1 MRYDLLDEV
10 TAYCYISTFSGA
22 GIGDAG
28 IRWGSGVPLLS
39 ASELV
44 PDRAELLKRNFGGRG
59 KKYPAKIIPGD
70 IKFTKDLIVEHCK
83 NSLGELNP
91 WLIVLSPP
99 CQGMSANGAGKLMAQ
114 VKAGKKPEN
123 DVRNQ
128 LITHGVEIIQ
138 KLTPDWFLLE
148 NVPRMD
154 NTFIENEI
162 GEQEKIL
169 HYIGRKLEK
178 FGYTII
184 SRRMDFLN
192 HGVPHRRERLIT
204 IGCRVK
210 SITKTH
216 KQTPNDEIYGKGESP
231 FHPIPTHGPKGLENY
246 INLGDVISVL
256 DEDRIEASE
265 GKNYSKKDKFHNVPV
280 WNESHYF
287 WMKETDP
294 GRSAFE
300 NKTCV
305 NKKCGRSTDEWVSD
319 DVNFDK
325 RTLTDCPYCEKPL
338 PRPTTKF
345 MGWKCNNCNHK
356 NRDSKLICS
365 CGQERTKEKTEK
377 LKRLIRGF
385 ATSYRRLKMDLPAS
399 TLTMNSGTISSDM
412 KGHPSQNRVLSVKEI
427 LMLSTMHSW
436 DKKKKPFP
444 WESKYK
450 FQIKGMRKDETVS
463 MTSIRHAIGESIPP
477 LAAKILVDHLKKV
490 DPRIGN

>member
-28 IRWGSGVPLLS
+28 IRWGSDIPLLS

-44 PDRAELLKRNFGGRG
+44 PDRANMLKRNFGGR
-59 KKYPAKIIPGD
+59 KKYPAKIFPGD
-70 IKFTKDLIVEHCK
+70 IKVTKDKIIDHCK
-83 NSLGELNP
+83 TTLPQLNP
-91 WLIVLSPP
+91 WLMVLSPP

-114 VKAGKKPEN
+114 VRAGKKPEN

-128 LITHGVEIIQ
+128 LVTHGVEIIQ

-154 NTFIENEI
+154 NTYIENEL

-169 HYIGRKLEK
+169 QYIGRKLHGE
-178 FGYTII
+178 GYTII

-192 HGVPHRRERLIT
+192 YGIPHRRERLIT

-210 SITKTH
+210 SITQKH
-216 KQTPNDEIYGKGESP
+216 KQKPIDEIFGRGESP
-231 FHPIPTHGPKGLENY
+231 FHPNPTHGPKGSEDY

-256 DEDRIEASE
+256 DDDRIEALE
-265 GKNYSKKDKFHNVPV
+265 GENCSKKDKFHHVPV
-280 WNESHYF
+280 WNANHYF

-300 NKTCV
+300 NKACV

-319 DVNFDK
+319 DVNFDHK
-325 RTLTDCPYCEKPL
+325 VLTDCPFCDEPL
-338 PRPTTKF
+338 PRPTTEF
-345 MGWKCNNCNHK
+345 MGWKCSNCNNK
-356 NRDSKLICS
+356 NRDSQIICS

-385 ATSYRRLKMDLPAS
+385 ATSYRRLKFDLPAS

-436 DKKKKPFP
+436 TKKPFA
-444 WESKYK
+444 WEKKYK
-450 FQIKGMRKDETVS
+450 FQVPGMKGNEIVP

-477 LAAKILVDHLKKV
+477 LAAKILVDHLKKL
-490 DPRIGN
+490 DPRIKD